1 VSSDLERRLEGLL
14 GEAPEPDPGAGEE
27 ALQRAL
33 QALRPVA
40 APHRGIRTTVL
51 VFAAIVVLL
60 AIAAG
65 SLAGAGALHVSFGQT
80 KAPKHPATTRLLLPA
95 GANGVA
101 AIVDG
106 RLTAV
111 TKGGFRVQ
119 GLRATAAA
127 LSPHAL
133 FVAAGIGRSLVALAP
148 DGRRPWSQAAR
159 GRVVAIAWAPDA
171 IRILYIVQT
180 RRHFVLHVIWGNG
193 KHDTT
198 IDRSVRAV
206 RPSWRADSLA
216 FAYVG
221 GGGRAIVY
229 DLAHR
234 SRHIVGHAST
244 VTRVA
249 FAPAGKRLALG
260 TPGSALLG
268 GKTVAV
274 GDIEALGWV
283 GDRLVVASE
292 MGVTPLLVKTFAVDG
307 SEIGSFR
314 LPGRAVAVTGG
325 YVVTRRGPVLA
336 GRWPG
341 RSVSIL
347 NVPESAA
354 VADVA
359 LR

>member
-1 VSSDLERRLEGLL
+1 MPSDLERRLEGLL
-14 GEAPEPDPGAGEE
+14 GEAPEPDPGAREE
-27 ALQRAL
+27 ALHRAL

-40 APHRGIRTTVL
+40 APHRGVRTAVL
-51 VFAAIVVLL
+51 VFAAGLVLL
-60 AIAAG
+60 AVAAG
-65 SLAGAGALHVSFGQT
+65 SLAGAGALHVSFGSKT
-80 KAPKHPATTRLLLPA
+80 EHRPATTQLSLPA

-106 RLTAV
+106 RLTVV
-111 TKGGFRVQ
+111 TKGGFRLQ

-133 FVAAGIGRSLVALAP
+133 FVAAGIGRSLVTVAP
-148 DGRRPWSQAAR
+148 DGRRPWSQAA
-159 GRVVAIAWAPDA
+159 GGPVVAIAWAPDA
-171 IRILYIVQT
+171 IRIAYVVHA

-193 KHDTT
+193 EHDTT
-198 IDRSVRAV
+198 IDRSVRPV

-221 GGGRAIVY
+221 GGGKAIVY

-234 SRHIVGHAST
+234 SRRIVDGASS

-249 FAPAGKRLALG
+249 FAPAGKTLALG
-260 TPGSALLG
+260 TPGSAILG
-268 GKTVAV
+268 GKTVAA

-283 GDRLVVASE
+283 RSRLVVASE
-292 MGVTPLLVKTFAVDG
+292 MGVTPLLVRTFATDG
-307 SEIGSFR
+307 SQIGSFR
-314 LPGRAVAVTGG
+314 LPGRALAVTGG
-325 YVVTRRGPVLA
+325 YVVARRGPVLA

-347 NVPESAA
+347 TVPENAA